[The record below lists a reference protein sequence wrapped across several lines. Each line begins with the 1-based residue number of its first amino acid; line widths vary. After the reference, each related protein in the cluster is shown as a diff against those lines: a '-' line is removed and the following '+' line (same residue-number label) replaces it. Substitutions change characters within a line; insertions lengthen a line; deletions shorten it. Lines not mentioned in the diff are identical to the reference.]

1 MDQSEKLP
9 TGIFA
14 RVFER
19 EDRLALLS
27 LAVLFLAMIA
37 ASWQRWTQPLLD
49 HGREMNLPARILAG
63 EHLYSDVQFLY
74 GPFAPH
80 FNALLYR
87 IFGVQLATLK
97 FSGAVCA
104 VLILLMIYWL
114 ARRLMSVREATVTT
128 GLVLV
133 ICAIKSTANYI
144 QPYAYAALYGF
155 LFALASL
162 VCTVRFVRNERQ
174 ESRDRL
180 MIWAGVFAGF
190 SLISKPEIALATWA
204 AAGAALVMESV
215 SARKPLGRAAL
226 YFILP
231 VIAIVA
237 AAYGLILT
245 RVPLHVLLNDNHIL
259 FTNMPPQL
267 IYFNQHISGLAK
279 LPTSLWFTLTGI
291 AVFGIWA
298 GASAVIGSVM
308 SFRRHEG
315 WGHALRVSG
324 LVLLICATWREAAIK
339 FLKVPDDVTP
349 FASAIIVLPIVIGL
363 IGWQIW
369 KTRQTAQGISVEHRM
384 LLVLTVFSLFS
395 ILRALM
401 NVTTTGPYTPFFI
414 PVLIVVY
421 LYLLFQAIPVF
432 LTPSLPVRA
441 NAQRV
446 VMCLM
451 ALLVIGLAVNSARRF
466 RKINTFAVSSAR
478 GSFVTLPEIGEP
490 LQAAIRFAEEHTK
503 PGDYVL
509 ALPVATTINFLAG
522 RPYPLREEIVHPGFL
537 SDEKEIDAIERTQ
550 SRKVPLVLVANLIT
564 SEFRDRVF
572 GADYNKEL
580 MRWITENYHLVA
592 RFESPY
598 KQGANFGNEPF
609 FILAYE
615 RNP

>member
-14 RVFER
+14 RAFER

-27 LAVLFLAMIA
+27 LAVLFLAMIT

-97 FSGAVCA
+97 FSGAICA

-162 VCTVRFVRNERQ
+162 VCTVRFVRNEQQ

-180 MIWAGVFAGF
+180 MMWAGVFAGF

-291 AVFGIWA
+291 AVFGVWA

-315 WGHALRVSG
+315 WGHALRISG

-349 FASAIIVLPIVIGL
+349 FASAIIVLPIVIGV

-432 LTPSLPVRA
+432 FDAFASGSCQRA
-441 NAQRV
+441 TRRDVFDGFAGHWSGSQFGQTLSQNQHLRRQF
-446 VMCLM
+446 
-451 ALLVIGLAVNSARRF
+451 GARQFCHIARNRRTAPGSNPLCRRTHQTRRLRF
-466 RKINTFAVSSAR
+466 GIAGCNNDQLSGRA
-478 GSFVTLPEIGEP
+478 
-490 LQAAIRFAEEHTK
+490 
-503 PGDYVL
+503 
-509 ALPVATTINFLAG
+509 ALPVA
-522 RPYPLREEIVHPGFL
+522 R
-537 SDEKEIDAIERTQ
+537 
-550 SRKVPLVLVANLIT
+550 
-564 SEFRDRVF
+564 RDRSSW
-572 GADYNKEL
+572 L
-580 MRWITENYHLVA
+580 
-592 RFESPY
+592 P
-598 KQGANFGNEPF
+598 
-609 FILAYE
+609 E
-615 RNP
+615 R